1 MNKKIYV
8 KPQMEVL
15 EDAVTMILAVSGV
28 ATPTGNPWQAARAN
42 DFESFDDVEE

>member
-1 MNKKIYV
+1 MNKKVYV

-15 EDAVTMILAVSGV
+15 EDAVTMILAYSEHLGTDVV
-28 ATPTGNPWQAARAN
+28 DARQN